1 MTDMLDRKFYPDSA
15 AIVPLSA
22 NSLIDVREN
31 GSYEY
36 IGDKTTIPA
45 EEERLFQKYLSYY
58 EK

>member
-1 MTDMLDRKFYPDSA
+1 MLDRKFYPDSA

-36 IGDKTTIPA
+36 IGDKAAMPV
-45 EEERLFQKYLSYY
+45 EEEQFFQKYLTYY
-58 EK
+58 KK